1 MKNLLTRIVKY
12 ILGLFVVTLGIAL
25 SKLSFFGVSPVS
37 AIPLTMEILCG
48 IKIGI
53 STIIFQSYLLLL
65 QIVILRKK
73 FKFINL
79 LQLPVCICFGFMTD
93 LSVELVSYLPF
104 IEMFFVRIA
113 MTFIGGILIAIG
125 LALYVPANLFPM
137 PSEGFIKTISDVYKC
152 NFSNIKIIF
161 DCTVVAISAAL
172 CLIFTKSFGSI
183 GLGTVF
189 LAIFVGIINKLVVKL
204 FKKIKIIK

>member
-1 MKNLLTRIVKY
+1 
-12 ILGLFVVTLGIAL
+12 
-25 SKLSFFGVSPVS
+25 
-37 AIPLTMEILCG
+37 
-48 IKIGI
+48 
-53 STIIFQSYLLLL
+53 
-65 QIVILRKK
+65 
-73 FKFINL
+73 
-79 LQLPVCICFGFMTD
+79 MTD
-93 LSVELVSYLPF
+93 FSVELVSNLPF
-104 IEMFFVRIA
+104 IELFWVRVV
-113 MTFIGGILIAIG
+113 MTLVGCILIAIG

-137 PSEGFIKTISDVYKC
+137 PSEGFMKTVSDVYKC

-183 GLGTVF
+183 GFGTVF